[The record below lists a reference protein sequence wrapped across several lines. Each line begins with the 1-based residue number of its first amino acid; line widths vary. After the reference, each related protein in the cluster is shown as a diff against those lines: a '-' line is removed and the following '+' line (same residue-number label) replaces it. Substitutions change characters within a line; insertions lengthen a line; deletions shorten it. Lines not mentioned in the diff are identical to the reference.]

1 MRNKLAGTKTGK
13 SKSAKYYQTHPE
25 ARKKKVAYDTEYQDT
40 PARKKYRTI
49 LQAINRENGTHG
61 NHDGLDAYHKG
72 GKIVGF
78 KSQSSNRG
86 SKTDSPGDRRA
97 RGGKRN

>member
-13 SKSAKYYQTHPE
+13 SKSAKYYQENPE
-25 ARKKKVAYDTEYQDT
+25 ARKKKVAYDTKYQDT
-40 PARKKYRTI
+40 PARKKYRAV

-61 NHDGLDAYHKG
+61 NGDGLDAYHKG
-72 GKIVGF
+72 NKIVGF
-78 KSQSSNRG
+78 KSQSKNRG
-86 SKTDSPGDRRA
+86 SKTDSPGDRRV

>member
-40 PARKKYRTI
+40 PARKKYRAV
-49 LQAINRENGTHG
+49 LQAINRKNGTHS
-61 NHDGLDAYHKG
+61 NHDGMDVAHTSKT
-72 GKIVGF
+72 KTI
-78 KSQSSNRG
+78 SQSQSKNRG
-86 SKTDSPGDRRA
+86 DK
-97 RGGKRN
+97 KRQFFK